1 MKENLFYRIT
11 HSRSETKIWI
21 DNIDVWV
28 RFVARPLSY
37 LITYPLMKLNV
48 SANVA
53 SMISM
58 VISLAGLASVVVFK
72 TDGILP
78 AILIFNFWIIFD
90 AVDGNIASTLQKQSN
105 KGTYIDAISGYLY
118 LMTLY
123 ITLGLGVFYQTNNPI
138 WIVVGF
144 LTSLMTT
151 FPRLVLQKKIAMFGV
166 NEKDSSA
173 KLNYGLKEILA
184 MNIAGAAG
192 LMNPLMIMAYCFN
205 FLGAYLIFYMLV
217 QGALGVM
224 TIISSFKVVFN
235 EFEETA

>member
-1 MKENLFYRIT
+1 MKDDLFYRIT
-11 HSRSETKIWI
+11 HSRSETKVWI
-21 DNIDVWV
+21 DNIDIWV

-53 SMISM
+53 SMMSM
-58 VISLAGLASVVVFK
+58 GISLAGLASVLIFK
-72 TDGILP
+72 TTGVLP

-90 AVDGNIASTLQKQSN
+90 AVDGNIARTLNLQSD

-123 ITLGLGVFYQTNNPI
+123 VTLGFSVYYQTNNPI
-138 WIVVGF
+138 WIAVGF

-166 NEKDSSA
+166 NTKDSSD
-173 KLNYGLKEILA
+173 KLNYGLKEIFA

-192 LMNPLMIMAYCFN
+192 LMNPLMIMAYCLDC
-205 FLGAYLIFYMLV
+205 LGAYLIFYMFV

-235 EFEETA
+235 DFEEIT